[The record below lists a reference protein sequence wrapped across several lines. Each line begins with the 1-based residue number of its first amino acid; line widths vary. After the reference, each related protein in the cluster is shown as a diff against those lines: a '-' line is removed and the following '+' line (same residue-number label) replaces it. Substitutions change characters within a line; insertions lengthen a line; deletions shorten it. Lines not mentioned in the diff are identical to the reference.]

1 LWYDQAKP
9 IAIHEEDDSVT
20 AADQTLPVYLDYN
33 ATTPITPSVRAAM
46 LPFIERYFGNPSSSH
61 RYGQEAAGAVNRA
74 REQVAALLNCAA
86 DEIVFT
92 SGGSESDNWALL
104 GRIWAAG
111 VARPHVI
118 TTQIE
123 HPAILNTCRFLECQG
138 VDVTYL
144 PVDGTGRVDPSAVR
158 DALRPDTVVI
168 SIMHANNEVGTIQ
181 PLSEIAATC
190 REAEIPFHSDAA
202 QSVGKIRTDVK
213 ELGVDL
219 LTLAGHKLY
228 APKGIGA
235 LYIRRGTQIEPLIHG
250 AGHEAGR
257 RAGTENVPA
266 IVALGAAAELASRT
280 LEAEGPRQS
289 RLRDRLFE
297 LLSGQVAGITVNGHP
312 IERLPNTLNIR
323 FAGLDGNALLT
334 ATPAVAAST
343 GSACHAGHS
352 EPSAVLLAMGIPAG
366 EATGS
371 IRLSLG
377 RPTTGAEIETA
388 SAALVAS
395 ALRLREGRQDR

>member
-1 LWYDQAKP
+1 M
-9 IAIHEEDDSVT
+9 T

-33 ATTPITPSVRAAM
+33 ATTPIAPSARAAM
-46 LPFIERYFGNPSSSH
+46 LPFIEHYFGNPSSGH

-111 VARPHVI
+111 ITRPHVI
-118 TTQIE
+118 TTKIE

-144 PVDGTGRVDPSAVR
+144 PVDGTGRVDPGAVR
-158 DALRPDTVVI
+158 EALRPDTVVV
-168 SIMHANNEVGTIQ
+168 SVMHANNEVGTIQ
-181 PLSEIAATC
+181 PLSEIAAIC

-202 QSVGKIRTDVK
+202 QSVGKTRTDV
-213 ELGVDL
+213 EDLGVDL

-250 AGHEAGR
+250 AGHEAGK
-257 RAGTENVPA
+257 RAGTENVPS

-280 LEAEGPRQS
+280 LEDEGFRQS
-289 RLRDRLFE
+289 KLRDRLFE
-297 LLSGQVAGITVNGHP
+297 LLAGRVAGVTLNGHP
-312 IERLPNTLNIR
+312 TERLPNTLNIR
-323 FAGLDGNALLT
+323 FADLDGNALLS

-377 RPTTGAEIETA
+377 RPTTDAEIETA
-388 SAALVAS
+388 AAALAAS
-395 ALRLREGRQDR
+395 ALRLREGRLDR

>member
-1 LWYDQAKP
+1 M
-9 IAIHEEDDSVT
+9 T

-33 ATTPITPSVRAAM
+33 ATTPIAPSVRAGM
-46 LPFIERYFGNPSSSH
+46 LPFIEQYFGNPSSDH
-61 RYGQEAAGAVNRA
+61 RYGHEAARAVNRA
-74 REQVAALLNCAA
+74 REQVAALLNCSA

-118 TTQIE
+118 TTEIE

-181 PLSEIAATC
+181 PLSEIAAIC

-202 QSVGKIRTDVK
+202 QSVGKIRTDVE

-235 LYIRRGTQIEPLIHG
+235 LYIRRGTPIEPLIHG

-257 RAGTENVPA
+257 RAGTENVA
-266 IVALGAAAELASRT
+266 SIVGLGAAAELASRT
-280 LEAEGPRQS
+280 LEDEGLRQS

-297 LLSGQVAGITVNGHP
+297 LLAGQVAGTTLNGHP

-323 FAGLDGNALLT
+323 FTDLDGNALLT
-334 ATPAVAAST
+334 ATPAVAAAT

-371 IRLSLG
+371 VRLTLG
-377 RPTTGAEIETA
+377 RPTTGAEIEIA
-388 SAALVAS
+388 AAALAAS
-395 ALRLREGRQDR
+395 ALQLREGRLDR

>member
-1 LWYDQAKP
+1 M
-9 IAIHEEDDSVT
+9 T
-20 AADQTLPVYLDYN
+20 AADPTLPVYLDYN
-33 ATTPITPSVRAAM
+33 ATTPIAPSVRAAM
-46 LPFIERYFGNPSSSH
+46 LPFIDQYFGNPSSGH
-61 RYGQEAAGAVNRA
+61 HYGQEAAKAVSRA
-74 REQVAALLNCAA
+74 REHVATLLNCSA

-92 SGGSESDNWALL
+92 SGGSESDNWAFL

-111 VARPHVI
+111 VERPHVI

-144 PVDGTGRVDPSAVR
+144 PVDGTGRVDPGAVR
-158 DALRPDTVVI
+158 DALRTSTVVV

-181 PLSEIAATC
+181 PLSDIAAIC
-190 REAEIPFHSDAA
+190 REAGIPFHSDAA
-202 QSVGKIRTDVK
+202 QSVGKIRTDVE

-235 LYIRRGTQIEPLIHG
+235 LYIRRGTRLEPLIHG

-280 LEAEGPRQS
+280 LEAEKVRQS
-289 RLRDRLFE
+289 TLRDQLFE
-297 LLSGQVAGITVNGHP
+297 LLATQVDGITLNGHSP
-312 IERLPNTLNIR
+312 ERLPNTLNIR
-323 FAGLDGNALLT
+323 FAGLDGNALLS
-334 ATPAVAAST
+334 ATPAIAAST
-343 GSACHAGHS
+343 GSACHAGQS

-366 EATGS
+366 EATGT

-377 RPTTGAEIETA
+377 RPTTDTEIETA
-388 SAALVAS
+388 AAALAAS
-395 ALRLREGRQDR
+395 ALRLREDRQCR